1 MKLHSLAFAAVALL
15 TSVTAQA
22 VTYNFSGTLTTDDPT
37 FNRPFTL
44 DTLSGVGTSV
54 YYQAFSFS
62 VTDSGSYDFLSVT
75 GEPTFDNFTLLYSPS
90 LVPEAGLT
98 NLLALNDDF
107 GGSLSQSGFSYD
119 LTAATAYVYVTTTY
133 ANDVVGGYSNS
144 ITGPGSVIPAVPEP
158 QTYALMAL
166 GLGVIGAAM
175 RRRSA

>member
-1 MKLHSLAFAAVALL
+1 MKLHPLAFAAVALL

-44 DTLSGVGTSV
+44 DSLSGVGTSV
-54 YYQAFSFS
+54 YYQTFSFA
-62 VTDSGSYDFLSVT
+62 VTDSGTYDFLSVT
-75 GEPTFDNFTLLYSPS
+75 GAPTFDNFTLLYSPS

-107 GGSLSQSGFSYD
+107 GSISQSGFSYD
-119 LTAATAYVYVTTTY
+119 LTAGTPYVYVTTTY
-133 ANDVVGGYSNS
+133 ANGAVGGYSNS
-144 ITGPGSVIPAVPEP
+144 IAGPGSVIPAVPEP

-166 GLGVIGAAM
+166 GLGVIGAAV
-175 RRRSA
+175 RRRRA